1 MFTRRG
7 EQHRFCANA
16 FRTVDNTP
24 AVTFARQS
32 FQTTRLMATN
42 YTLRR
47 KQADRLRLYELSVQD
62 PQFEVE
68 LAARK
73 YRQRNGRPARVLRE
87 DFCGSAAVACQWV
100 SDHEDNRAIGLDLDQ
115 PTLDWATQHNVARL
129 GSAAERVDLRC
140 QDVRNATRPYAD
152 IAQGL
157 NFSSYL
163 MYPRSTLLSYLES
176 VRHSLSPGGIIML
189 DGYGGWES
197 GQKARDRRIVDSPD
211 GTFGYIWEQGSFNPI
226 DNLAHCHIHFV
237 FKNQKRWKRAFSY
250 HWRVYTPAE
259 LTDALEET
267 GFRNVEVLW
276 DVDDDPE
283 SSDFRPM
290 TEVKNCPGWLFYIVA
305 ER

>member
-1 MFTRRG
+1 
-7 EQHRFCANA
+7 
-16 FRTVDNTP
+16 
-24 AVTFARQS
+24 
-32 FQTTRLMATN
+32 MATN

-152 IAQGL
+152 IAQDEVCAL
-157 NFSSYL
+157 FDSNE
-163 MYPRSTLLSYLES
+163 YLE
-176 VRHSLSPGGIIML
+176 I
-189 DGYGGWES
+189 
-197 GQKARDRRIVDSPD
+197 A
-211 GTFGYIWEQGSFNPI
+211 
-226 DNLAHCHIHFV
+226 
-237 FKNQKRWKRAFSY
+237 AFSTSASDRLAVTVGAAV
-250 HWRVYTPAE
+250 RV
-259 LTDALEET
+259 D
-267 GFRNVEVLW
+267 RQ
-276 DVDDDPE
+276 
-283 SSDFRPM
+283 
-290 TEVKNCPGWLFYIVA
+290 
-305 ER
+305 